1 MAKQRKMIGRISYV
15 ENWHGE
21 GEHYVFE
28 WKFDDE
34 DNNQWSFECA
44 APLCE
49 FKDGKVVTGSGEMVH
64 YTALTKIREWSK
76 IGIRNIIWK

>member
-1 MAKQRKMIGRISYV
+1 MAKERKMIGRITYV
-15 ENWHGE
+15 ENWHGQ

-28 WKFDDE
+28 WRFEDDDE
-34 DNNQWSFECA
+34 WNFECA

-49 FKDGKVVTGSGEMVH
+49 WKNGEIITGHGEMIH
-64 YTALTKIREWSK
+64 YTALTKLREWAK